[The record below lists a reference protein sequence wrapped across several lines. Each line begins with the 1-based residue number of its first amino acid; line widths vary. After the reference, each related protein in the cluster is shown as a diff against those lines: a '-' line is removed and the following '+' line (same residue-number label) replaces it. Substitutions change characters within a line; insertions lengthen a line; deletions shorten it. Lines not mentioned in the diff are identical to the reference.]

1 MRFQVTSTALNI
13 NLENCETQLY
23 PIAITPTIP
32 VRKTQRLGGGLPK
45 LSFYT
50 PRDAI
55 ILQGCE
61 VELKLGIEP
70 VHIVVKAACLQPNQ
84 VSVGLK
90 PIIPHISYQNSLFWD
105 RNIGL
110 PTIWVIIIFLSLSPL
125 FFFIQQYDTKFFLFA
140 FPLWI
145 RAKMVTLLYNK
156 IYSRVGRVNP

>member
-13 NLENCETQLY
+13 NLKNCETQLY

-32 VRKTQRLGGGLPK
+32 VRKTQRLGGGLPR
-45 LSFYT
+45 LSFHT
-50 PRDAI
+50 PREAI

-84 VSVGLK
+84 VSVGLR

-110 PTIWVIIIFLSLSPL
+110 PTIWVIMIFLFLSPL
-125 FFFIQQYDTKFFLFA
+125 FFSSSSTIPNFFYLPF
-140 FPLWI
+140 L
-145 RAKMVTLLYNK
+145 
-156 IYSRVGRVNP
+156 SG